1 LSLPTYPVPRL
12 DSRVRLQPSSEVI
25 RRGKAL
31 LCETVGRHPHLE
43 ACRGK
48 NFQRD
53 IAIELFIVRSIHN
66 AHSARTDFRDDAVM
80 TERLADH
87 EW

>member
-1 LSLPTYPVPRL
+1 
-12 DSRVRLQPSSEVI
+12 
-25 RRGKAL
+25 
-31 LCETVGRHPHLE
+31 
-43 ACRGK
+43 
-48 NFQRD
+48 
-53 IAIELFIVRSIHN
+53 VRSIHN